1 MLRGLRFALLTALV
15 AVPVAALEIAG
26 VRLPDTTAVNG
37 QQLQL
42 NGAGV
47 RKKVFFKIYVGA
59 LYVEQKSHD
68 GARLVAAEGPR
79 QMLMHFLYKEVEK
92 EKLVEAWREGFAN
105 NSASNLAA
113 LRERLDTFCGWW
125 PSMKAGERAVMTYV
139 PGVGTKL
146 EINGKE
152 IGVVPGKDFADALLA
167 VWVGAKP
174 PTEDLKRGVLG
185 Q

>member
-1 MLRGLRFALLTALV
+1 MVRGLRCALLAALV
-15 AVPVAALEIAG
+15 AAPAAALEIAG
-26 VRLPDTTAVNG
+26 VTLPDTVAVNG

-47 RKKVFFKIYVGA
+47 RKKFIIKVYVGA
-59 LYVEQKSHD
+59 LYVEHKAHD
-68 GARLVAAEGPR
+68 GASLVAAEGPR

-105 NSASNLAA
+105 NSAANLAA
-113 LRERLDTFCGWW
+113 LRQRLDTFCGWW
-125 PSMKAGERAVMTYV
+125 PSMKSGERALMTYV
-139 PGVGTKL
+139 PGVGTRV
-146 EINGKE
+146 EINGAQV
-152 IGVVPGKDFADALLA
+152 GVVPGKDFADALLA
-167 VWVGAKP
+167 VWVGPKP